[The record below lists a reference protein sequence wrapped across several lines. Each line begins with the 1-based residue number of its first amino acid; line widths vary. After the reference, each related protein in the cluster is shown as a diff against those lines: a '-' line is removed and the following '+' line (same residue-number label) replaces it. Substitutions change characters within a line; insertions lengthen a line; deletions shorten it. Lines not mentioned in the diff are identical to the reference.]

1 MSIAPPSLA
10 TGVVVEES
18 EMSRK
23 GQSFVSADA
32 GRIENQGQQSLHVTT
47 NEGREVMTTVQIG
60 DVCRPLMSVSQVC
73 DKGNGVLFTAQGGSI
88 LNLYDRQWIDFD
100 RFEDTYMMD
109 WWLNADDVNGKQ
121 PKPPHQNEPTGGMLR
136 SFKDIVTGGP
146 GFPRQGR

>member
-10 TGVVVEES
+10 TGVAVEES

-47 NEGREVMTTVQIG
+47 NEGREVMTRVQIG
-60 DVCRPLMSVSQVC
+60 DVLRPLMSVSQMC
-73 DKGNGVLFTAQGGSI
+73 DKGNCVIFTAEGGSV
-88 LNLYDRQWIDFD
+88 LNLYDRQWIDFE
-100 RFEDTYMMD
+100 RVRDTYMMD
-109 WWLNADDVNGKQ
+109 WWLTSDDANGKHR
-121 PKPPHQNEPTGGMLR
+121 KPPHQNEPAGETLR

-146 GFPRQGR
+146 GFTRQGR